1 MRRSRTAL
9 RDEQRGAAFVE
20 LVFVVPILMA
30 LVLGMLEVGVAWRD
44 SVTVSTASRNGA
56 RALAQLATDD
66 QADRE
71 ALRAA
76 LAVFG
81 ADADRIELV
90 IVYESDGSGQVPT
103 PCFAGST
110 SYCNRYTPVEL
121 AELAVDGRWGCG
133 AGTNDDSYCPTSR
146 DRRAQTADH
155 VGVYVQFDRPMLTGI
170 FGGGSYTLD
179 ETTVMRLEPSVTT
192 S

>member
-1 MRRSRTAL
+1 MSTQRRADSGR
-9 RDEQRGAAFVE
+9 ERGAAFVE
-20 LVFVVPILMA
+20 LVLVIPILF
-30 LVLGMLEVGVAWRD
+30 LIVLGMLEVGTAWRD

-56 RALAQLATDD
+56 RAIAQLAVDD

-76 LAVFG
+76 IAVFG
-81 ADADRIELV
+81 ADVDRIEL
-90 IVYESDGSGQVPT
+90 IIIYESDGSGQVPS
-103 PCFAGST
+103 PCFSGST
-110 SYCNRYTPVEL
+110 SYCNRYTPVQI
-121 AELAVDGRWGCG
+121 AELGTDARWGCG
-133 AGTNDDSYCPTSR
+133 AGTNDNAYCPTGR

-155 VGVYVQFDRPMLTGI
+155 VGVYVQFDRPMVTGV

-179 ETTVMRLEPSVTT
+179 EATVMRLEPSVTT